1 MRRSALLLLSGCA
14 LTGCSR
20 SFYRQQADAET
31 YPIVSQRVLSPAFDI
46 GRTNL
51 EPAANSRLA
60 DPFNPDAT
68 PKPPDDP
75 AAAVFMAN
83 PYRFR
88 GAKTWG
94 RFGHADSIEPPGW
107 EEALAVRANGTL
119 KLDQNSSV
127 EIALTN
133 SREYQTALED
143 VYLTALA
150 LTLNRF
156 EFDTQW
162 FGRQGVNYTR
172 VGASSLPTE
181 SNTLTTSGDVGF
193 GRNLAAG
200 GQLLTNFA
208 NSFVWEF
215 TGKSHFVT
223 GNLGFQFIQP
233 LLRNFGRDVRLE
245 GLTQAERET
254 LYTVREFARFR
265 KQFWASVAVQNGGYL
280 DLLLQVQLVRNARE
294 NLKAQQRNYD
304 DIQSQFQGN
313 KKSVVEVD
321 QALQGLLGARQQ
333 ILDTEIGLQNSLDQ
347 FKLALGLPPRLPVE
361 LDDQPLEQFVV
372 VAPDTE
378 KLRDEVEQ
386 YRLARNKEEGAVPDA
401 DSLRRSFD
409 ELAKLAERAES
420 AVRQAEADLQS
431 WKPVLDRP
439 ARPGDDPETRERT
452 AATYRQ
458 LAGFPDE
465 GRKALKDLAA
475 AVVRH
480 KAEVRDDTRKKMWE
494 VLVREDTKAV
504 AEVLDNAIAA
514 QSLSRVY
521 RIELPVVDPDETE
534 AICYAKQN
542 RLDLQNQLARVTD
555 AWRQVI
561 VSANALQSDLTV
573 TAGVNLLTA
582 PDARHPLD
590 LSNDASRY
598 AVGVQFDGP
607 LNRTAERNRYR
618 AAQVN
623 YQRARRAYMELSDRI
638 EQQVRVDLRSLR
650 QSRVSFEISRQRL
663 IAAARQVENERA
675 QQNAPVQPRGAQSRD
690 STLSTL
696 QALDN
701 LNTNRNNLAGAFIRY
716 EQQRVQLLLN
726 LEQMQLDARGF
737 PTNAAPPRPDPGPAA
752 GRPPAGGDRPP
763 VELPP
768 LPRE

>member
-1 MRRSALLLLSGCA
+1 LRRSALLLLSGCA
-14 LTGCSR
+14 LAGCSR
-20 SFYRQQADAET
+20 SYYRQQADAET

-46 GRTNL
+46 GRTRL
-51 EPAANSRLA
+51 EPAPNSRLA

-88 GAKTWG
+88 GARTWG
-94 RFGHADSIEPPGW
+94 RYGYADAIEPPGW
-107 EEALAVRANGTL
+107 EEALALRANGTL

-127 EIALTN
+127 EIALAN

-143 VYLTALA
+143 VYLSALA

-156 EFDTQW
+156 EFDSQW
-162 FGRQGVNYTR
+162 FAVQGVNYAR

-181 SNTLTTSGDVGF
+181 SNTLTTDGRAGF
-193 GRNLAAG
+193 TRNLAAG
-200 GQLLTNFA
+200 GQLLANFA

-215 TGKSHFVT
+215 TGKSQFVT
-223 GNLGFQFIQP
+223 GNFGFQFIQP

-245 GLTQAERET
+245 GLTQAERNT
-254 LYTVREFARFR
+254 LYSVREFARFR
-265 KQFWASVAVQNGGYL
+265 KQFWARTAVQSGGYL

-304 DIQSQFQGN
+304 DIQSQYQGN

-347 FKLALGLPPRLPVE
+347 FKIVLGLPPRLPVE
-361 LDDQPLEQFVV
+361 LDDRPLDQFVV

-386 YRLARNKEEGAVPDA
+386 FRLARNKEEGAVPDA
-401 DSLRRSFD
+401 ESLRRSFD
-409 ELAKLAERAES
+409 DLAKLAEQAES
-420 AVRQAEADLQS
+420 AVRQAESDLKS
-431 WKPVLDRP
+431 WQPLLDRP
-439 ARPGDDPETRERT
+439 VRPGDDPEARERA

-458 LAGFPDE
+458 AAGFPEE

-480 KAEVRDDTRKKMWE
+480 RAELRDDTRKPAWE
-494 VLVREDTKAV
+494 ALVKDTKALT
-504 AEVLDNAIAA
+504 EVVDSAIAA
-514 QSLSRVY
+514 QSLARIF
-521 RIELPVVDPDETE
+521 RIELPAVDPDEAT
-534 AICYAKQN
+534 AIGYAKQN
-542 RLDLQNQLARVTD
+542 RLDLQNQLALVTD
-555 AWRQVI
+555 AWRKVI
-561 VSANALQSDLTV
+561 VAANALQSGLSV
-573 TAGVNLLTA
+573 TAGANLLTA
-582 PDARHPLD
+582 PDARHPFD

-598 AVGVQFDGP
+598 AVGLQFEGP
-607 LNRTAERNRYR
+607 LNRLAERNQYR
-618 AAQVN
+618 AAQIS
-623 YQRARRAYMELSDRI
+623 YQRARRAYMALSDQI
-638 EQQVRVDLRSLR
+638 EQQVRLNLRSLR
-650 QSRVSFEISRQRL
+650 QSRTSFEISRQRL

-675 QQNAPVQPRGAQSRD
+675 QQAAPAAAQPRGGQSRD

-696 QALDN
+696 QALAN
-701 LNTNRNNLAGAFIRY
+701 LNSARNDLAGTFIRY

-752 GRPPAGGDRPP
+752 RPPASGDPTP
-763 VELPP
+763 VALPP